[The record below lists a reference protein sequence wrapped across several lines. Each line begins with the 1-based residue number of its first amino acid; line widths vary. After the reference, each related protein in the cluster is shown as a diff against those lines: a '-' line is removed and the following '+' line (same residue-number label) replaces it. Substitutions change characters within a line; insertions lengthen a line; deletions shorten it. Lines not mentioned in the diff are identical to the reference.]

1 MINLCTVNGD
11 IFPIFF
17 LLNGSCEDVNYM
29 ISISV
34 LIMTVL

>member
-1 MINLCTVNGD
+1 MITLCTVNGD
-11 IFPIFF
+11 MF

-34 LIMTVL
+34 LIMMVL